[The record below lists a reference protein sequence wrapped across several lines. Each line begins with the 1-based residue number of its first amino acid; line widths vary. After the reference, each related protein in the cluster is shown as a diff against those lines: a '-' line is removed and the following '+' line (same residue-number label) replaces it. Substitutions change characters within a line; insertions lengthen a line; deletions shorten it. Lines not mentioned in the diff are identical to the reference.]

1 MLKRKKTQKKI
12 EMNCF
17 RLKEAAKTAKSIKDL
32 EKATGLSYTMIKTT
46 LSKHPIIFNRIREQ
60 LVANRLNVSYLKKSK
75 PVIIPQSTCP
85 TDSIVCTMFFANK
98 YGNKLILSLSQKF
111 FTSICIYSNG
121 VEYTNGNIELHIGDD
136 IYIATKKPQY
146 ITFAHYQMISL
157 DLENNCK
164 LIFHCRIYNG
174 DNNKLNLLKPSY
186 KSFVKDFICRH
197 NI

>member
-1 MLKRKKTQKKI
+1 
-12 EMNCF
+12 
-17 RLKEAAKTAKSIKDL
+17 
-32 EKATGLSYTMIKTT
+32 
-46 LSKHPIIFNRIREQ
+46 
-60 LVANRLNVSYLKKSK
+60 
-75 PVIIPQSTCP
+75 
-85 TDSIVCTMFFANK
+85 MFFANK
-98 YGNKLILSLSQKF
+98 YGNKLILPLSQTF
-111 FTSICIYSNG
+111 FKSICIYSNG
-121 VEYTNGNIELHIGDD
+121 VEYTSGNIELHIGDD

-164 LIFHCRIYNG
+164 LIFHRRIYTG